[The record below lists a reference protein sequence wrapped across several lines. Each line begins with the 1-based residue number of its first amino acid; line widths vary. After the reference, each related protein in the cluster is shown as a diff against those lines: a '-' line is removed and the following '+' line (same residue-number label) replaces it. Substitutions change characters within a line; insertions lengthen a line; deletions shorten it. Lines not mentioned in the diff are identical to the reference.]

1 MLKKP
6 ASIVLASLRGSTY
19 RNVRFASS
27 LAAALLDG
35 HFEHP
40 VDKWPSQQFYSGL
53 DDFHSGDAP
62 NQIQRLVTHL
72 IDESSFIS
80 HAGKPQYGLLP
91 QILSIDLG
99 YGEIELFP
107 QSIFKTQQYLPFVL

>member
-1 MLKKP
+1 M
-6 ASIVLASLRGSTY
+6 Y
-19 RNVRFASS
+19 RSVRFASS

-35 HFEHP
+35 HFEYP
-40 VDKWPSQQFYSGL
+40 AGQVAVTTVLFWTGRLPQRG
-53 DDFHSGDAP
+53 HSESDSAP
-62 NQIQRLVTHL
+62 GHTLV
-72 IDESSFIS
+72 DESSFIS

-107 QSIFKTQQYLPFVL
+107 QSIFKTQQHLPFVL

>member
-1 MLKKP
+1 LLRP
-6 ASIVLASLRGSTY
+6 CWTAILSI
-19 RNVRFASS
+19 
-27 LAAALLDG
+27 LL
-35 HFEHP
+35 
-40 VDKWPSQQFYSGL
+40 DKWPSQQFYSGL
-53 DDFHSGDAP
+53 DDFHSGDTP

-99 YGEIELFP
+99 YGETELFP
-107 QSIFKTQQYLPFVL
+107 QSIFKTQQHLSLVL